1 MQTLVEQSG
10 KGSGSVGIRDE
21 AGSSSLA
28 DDSAG
33 HVRNAKAASKLDG
46 DGAAAGG
53 TGSSGMSSGGRLLRE
68 LKLEVPIRYS
78 AGDEIESWLH
88 RLLCLDATDKTPA
101 LKHGCPHPSECDL
114 YYVERDTLFSHH
126 KAAEDFLQG
135 MMSLYVSSHYKNS
148 PNDLQLLSDAPVCMS
163 LGCDVYLS
171 VFQRAPIQAW
181 MDASRKGPSCHAV
194 LACTRHRA
202 RVLPQRCGCA
212 SHRIVYRRISFL
224 FCWGRWMRHQRRRPT
239 SSASCKSAWRARFPR
254 SLCCPNSAGGTGR
267 RATSFPGRL
276 RSNFR
281 MLTSPGCRVRAWCA

>member
-1 MQTLVEQSG
+1 M
-10 KGSGSVGIRDE
+10 RDE

-33 HVRNAKAASKLDG
+33 HVRNAKAASKLDV
-46 DGAAAGG
+46 DGAAAGA

-78 AGDEIESWLH
+78 AGDEVESWLH

-148 PNDLQLLSDAPVCMS
+148 PNDLQLLSDAPVCMCWDVMCIS
-163 LGCDVYLS
+163 LFFSVCMCWDVMCISLFFS
-171 VFQRAPIQAW
+171 VIRSMHGW
-181 MDASRKGPSCHAV
+181 MH
-194 LACTRHRA
+194 LARVAMQSLRA
-202 RVLPQRCGCA
+202 RAIVLVRNRSAVVARLTESSTGA
-212 SHRIVYRRISFL
+212 SA
-224 FCWGRWMRHQRRRPT
+224 FC
-239 SSASCKSAWRARFPR
+239 
-254 SLCCPNSAGGTGR
+254 SAGASGCGVNGDARHYLCVASLLGGPDFQGISAVSTQPGVPAGGR
-267 RATSFPGRL
+267 PHSL
-276 RSNFR
+276 DD
-281 MLTSPGCRVRAWCA
+281 CAAISRR